1 VSRRGRA
8 LGFAASAGIC
18 AAIAAAASGGG
29 PGAAARYG
37 ALREVAV
44 AARPLPARRELD
56 RRVVERSVEIR
67 RVPEA
72 FVPTD
77 ALANPAQVLGRRPA
91 IAIPAGGYLL
101 ASQFAAPQA
110 PQPSVGSNLA
120 PDRQP
125 VEIAVAGAAA
135 LAGSARGRVD
145 VVVTTE
151 AGAGGGPGRT
161 YVAAETVRLLDLTA
175 AAEGEGADPLAP
187 AGSGAWV
194 ATLALIRGQALR
206 LIHAQSFARE
216 VRLIGA

>member
-8 LGFAASAGIC
+8 LGFAASAGVC
-18 AAIAAAASGGG
+18 AAIAAAAAGGG
-29 PGAAARYG
+29 SGAAAQYG

-56 RRVVERSVEIR
+56 RKSVERSVEIR

-72 FVPTD
+72 FVPPD
-77 ALANPAQVLGRRPA
+77 ALANPAQALGRRPA

-101 ASQFAAPQA
+101 SSQFDA
-110 PQPSVGSNLA
+110 PQPQRPSIGSNLA
-120 PDRQP
+120 ADRQP
-125 VEIAVAGAAA
+125 VELAVAGAAA
-135 LAGSARGRVD
+135 LAGRPGGRVD

-151 AGAGGGPGRT
+151 AGAGGGDGRT
-161 YVAAETVRLLDLTA
+161 YVAAEGVRLLDLVA
-175 AAEGEGADPLAP
+175 AAEGEGADPLAAAG
-187 AGSGAWV
+187 AGSWI
-194 ATLALIRGQALR
+194 ATLALTRRQALR